1 MKEAIKGSGNMLRVN
16 KIYQQNNKRGKEL
29 GKMHKNDFSFAAV
42 FIFLFIQ
49 TAFAGQLLIGSVNYN
64 PIPAQAGENLF
75 FWARIDNN
83 INADAKDAM
92 LKISLSYP
100 LSLEP
105 GKSNT
110 VELGDL
116 SAWQSSTVSFNLR
129 VAPEALDGNYDVVLS
144 TSESAGIGFSK
155 TVNVKVLRRSPK
167 IELIESTLSRAEP
180 GQEITTNLILKNIGF
195 GKAQNIIVKLEE
207 DRTVTTTGIVVERKV
222 KPVGSATLYV
232 KELSPGETAVVPLT
246 LGIDADAAIQTY
258 MVPLKIYYADSTGK
272 DINFTS
278 TSIGLTVIGAQKLDA
293 VAGHLEPIAYPGA
306 ESEISID
313 LFNTGVGS
321 ARFVVAELQAEFA
334 EIESS
339 KVFIG
344 TLEADGFDSFKT
356 KLRIA
361 GNAAPGTQPITLK
374 LTYVDESNE
383 TRVEAITLNVR
394 VYSIQEAQSIS
405 GAQPSIW
412 FYIALLLALFIAG
425 KFAYRRFAKKK

>member
-1 MKEAIKGSGNMLRVN
+1 
-16 KIYQQNNKRGKEL
+16 
-29 GKMHKNDFSFAAV
+29 MHKNSFAFAA
-42 FIFLFIQ
+42 IFLLLFIQ

-75 FWARIDNN
+75 FWARVDNN
-83 INADAKDAM
+83 VNADAKDAV
-92 LKISLSYP
+92 LKIALSYP

-116 SAWQSSTVSFNLR
+116 GAWQSAAVTFNLR

-144 TSESAGIGFSK
+144 TSESAGAGFSK
-155 TVNVKVLRRSPK
+155 TTSIKVLRRSPK

-180 GQEITTNLILKNIGF
+180 GQEIVTDLMLKNIGF
-195 GKAQNIIVKLEE
+195 GKAQNIIVKIEE
-207 DRTVTTTGIVVERKV
+207 DRTVTTTGVVVERKV

-232 KELSPGETAVVPLT
+232 KELLPGETASVPLK
-246 LGIDADAAIQTY
+246 LGIDADAEIQTY
-258 MVPLKIYYADSTGK
+258 LVPLKIYYADSAGK
-272 DINFTS
+272 DMNFSSAT
-278 TSIGLTVIGAQKLDA
+278 IGITVIGAPKLDA
-293 VAGHLEPIAYPGA
+293 VASSPEPIAYPGG

-321 ARFVVAELQAEFA
+321 ARFVVAELRAEFA
-334 EIESS
+334 EIEGS

-356 KLRIA
+356 KMRIA
-361 GNAAPGTQPITLK
+361 GNSVPGTQPITLK
-374 LTYVDESNE
+374 LAYVDESNE
-383 TRVEAITLNVR
+383 ARVEEKILNVR